1 MQISTILAQID
12 LGSMALPEFQR
23 GYVWNRDQVRELIA
37 SLYRRYPVGG
47 LLIWKTRTEGAH
59 AKGEQP
65 LQQGYVDLILDGQQ
79 RITSLYGVIRG
90 KAPAFYERQ
99 RKDMPFLDLF
109 FNVETEAFKF
119 YSPLEMKDN
128 PIWVSVTELQ
138 QKGFGH
144 FYGKLVA
151 VTGGDNDRMSI
162 YVNRLTALA
171 DIKNVDLHI
180 EQVTGE
186 DKNID
191 IVVEIFNKVNS
202 GGTKLSKGDLAL
214 AKICASWPEARDEL
228 HGRLERWAGAGFQF
242 DLDWLLR
249 NVTTVTTGQALFTG
263 LANMPVPTFQ
273 QGLKQSEQHVNH
285 LLNLLSARLGLDHH
299 RVLGS
304 RYAFPVMT
312 RLLATYDSVLH
323 NIHDQN
329 RLLYFYIHAF
339 LWGRYAG
346 STESVM
352 NADIK
357 AMEEFANPLD
367 GLITILQRSRG
378 DLRIRPD
385 DFAGNSMG
393 ARFYPMLYLLTR
405 TLKARDWGYG
415 GLELNAHMLGKTSSL
430 QVHHIFPK
438 ARLYKHGYKQGEV
451 NAIANFCFLTQM
463 SNLEISDR
471 DPAEYFAAVEQ
482 AYPGALA
489 SQWVPM
495 NRELWQIERFRDF
508 LAARREL
515 LAQAANDFLDSLIAG
530 SASAEPVSDPALER
544 TPAPELRVPG
554 SADEEELQQIRAC
567 NDWVVAEGL
576 PRGEELYELADPQSG
591 APLAVLDLAW
601 PRGMQEGLSQPIAL
615 LLNEGEEIEEIV
627 NQAGYRFFTDP
638 AKLCAYVEME
648 ILAVAE
654 TGD

>member
-1 MQISTILAQID
+1 MQISTILSQID

-23 GYVWNRDQVRELIA
+23 GYVWSRDQVRDLIA

-59 AKGEQP
+59 AKGDQP
-65 LQQGYVDLILDGQQ
+65 LQPGYVELILDGQQ
-79 RITSLYGVIRG
+79 RVTSLYGVIRG

-99 RKDMPFLDLF
+99 RKDKPFLDLF
-109 FNVETEAFKF
+109 FNVDTEAFKF

-128 PIWVSVTELQ
+128 PLWVSVTELL
-138 QKGFGH
+138 QKSFGH

-151 VTGGDNDRMSI
+151 VTGGDNDRMTL

-171 DIKNVDLHI
+171 DIKNIDLHI

-186 DKNID
+186 EKTID

-228 HGRLERWAGAGFQF
+228 HHRLDGWEKAGFLF

-249 NVTTVTTGQALFTG
+249 NITTVTTGQALFTG
-263 LANMPVPTFQ
+263 LTNMPVPTFHH
-273 QGLKQSEQHVNH
+273 GLKQVEQHVNH

-312 RLLATYDSVLH
+312 RLLTTHGGALS
-323 NIHDQN
+323 NIRDQN

-352 NADIK
+352 NADIRV
-357 AMEEFANPLD
+357 MEEADDPLA

-378 DLRIRPD
+378 DLRVRAG
-385 DFAGNSMG
+385 DFAGNSLG

-405 TLKARDWGYG
+405 TLKAHDWGYG
-415 GLELNAHMLGKTSSL
+415 GLELNAHMLGKTSGL

-438 ARLYKHGYKQGEV
+438 AQLRKRGYKQGEI
-451 NAIANFCFLTQM
+451 NALANFCFLTQTA
-463 SNLEISDR
+463 NLEISDR
-471 DPAEYFAAVEQ
+471 DPAEYFAAVEA

-495 NRELWQIERFRDF
+495 DRDLWQIDRFREF

-515 LAQAANDFLDSLIAG
+515 LAQAANGFLDSLITG
-530 SASAEPVSDPALER
+530 SASSEPVSEPALER
-544 TPAPELRVPG
+544 AQALVLTIPG
-554 SADEEELQQIRAC
+554 GADGEELEQIRAC
-567 NDWVVAEGL
+567 NDWVEAQGL
-576 PRGEELYELADPQSG
+576 PRGEELYELSHPESG
-591 APLAVLDLAW
+591 APLAVIDLAW
-601 PRGMQEGLSQPIAL
+601 PRGVQEGLSQPIAL
-615 LLNEGEEIEEIV
+615 LLNEGEEVEEAV
-627 NQAGYRFFTDP
+627 NQAGYTFFTDP
-638 AKLCAYVEME
+638 VALCAYIEREV
-648 ILAVAE
+648 LAVSE
-654 TGD
+654 MGD